1 MKLKNV
7 LIIALSLLVTSINSQ
22 TKVTTPKLG
31 KNVIKVVV
39 ENETYYLTKDIG
51 YNVVGQYNNI
61 NGDYNQTTK
70 TNSNEPIAKL
80 NEDGTGLWQNYGTSK
95 VNMEWG
101 FECEMDGTPKK
112 NESPYGAVYRLW
124 YKIKEQLAFV
134 NSSNGKT
141 TLSGDIDK
149 WDIVQFSIHF
159 DEKKMY
165 ILGERVKTY

>member
-1 MKLKNV
+1 MATN
-7 LIIALSLLVTSINSQ
+7 INSQ

-51 YNVVGQYNNI
+51 YNVIGQYNNK

-112 NESPYGAVYRLW
+112 NESHYGAVYRLW
-124 YKIKEQLAFV
+124 YKIKEQLVFV
-134 NSSNGKT
+134 NSYNGKT

-165 ILGERVKTY
+165 ILGERIKTY